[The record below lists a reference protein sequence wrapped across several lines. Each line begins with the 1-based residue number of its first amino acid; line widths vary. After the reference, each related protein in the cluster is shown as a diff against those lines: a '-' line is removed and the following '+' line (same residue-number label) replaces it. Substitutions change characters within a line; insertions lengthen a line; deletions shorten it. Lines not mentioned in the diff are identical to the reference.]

1 MELLTRYGDKP
12 LFANDPHHAWEA
24 GAAFNPNVLY
34 NNGLTRMVY
43 RATPVDGSHGSFK
56 IGQYMSSAG
65 YAISY
70 DGINFQRFQDPLLTF
85 DQPYEAGMGCEDPRV
100 QKIEDTYYLHYTAV
114 GEKDGEAVVRI
125 AVASSPDFKTWT
137 KHGIV
142 GPDVPSKAA
151 TLFPRAINGKYH
163 MLYALNPDHRGSSIM
178 DVELDSSTDL
188 TNPPKGLMEESVKNY
203 DEHVVFRPSEGARR
217 GPEVGAPPIE
227 TDEGWLMVYCPENMT
242 DHDEWTIG
250 AALLDLQEP
259 KRVLAKTQEP
269 LLRAKRDYE
278 LNGPVCK
285 NAVFPMGAVIFDN
298 TLFVYHGS
306 GDNGV
311 CLSTGY
317 LDNVMNSMEAA

>member
-12 LFANDPHHAWEA
+12 LFANDHRHAWEA

-34 NNGLTRMVY
+34 DNGLFRMVY
-43 RATPVDGSHGSFK
+43 RAASVDGSNGSFK
-56 IGQYMSSAG
+56 LGQYMSSVG
-65 YAISY
+65 YAESV
-70 DGINFQRFQDPLLTF
+70 DGINFQRFPDPLLTF
-85 DQPYEAGMGCEDPRV
+85 DQQYEAGMGCEDPRV

-125 AVASSPDFKTWT
+125 AVATSPDFKTWT

-142 GPDVPSKAA
+142 GPDKPSKAA
-151 TLFPRAINGKYH
+151 ALSPRAINGEYD
-163 MLYALNPDHRGSSIM
+163 MFYALNPDDRGSSIM
-178 DVELDSSTDL
+178 LVSFKDKAEI
-188 TNPPKGLMEESVKNY
+188 TNPPKGLMEENVSNY
-203 DEHVVFRPSEGARR
+203 DEHVVFRPSLGARR

-227 TDEGWLMVYCPENMT
+227 TDKGWFKVYCPENMT

-250 AALLDLQEP
+250 AALLDLKDP
-259 KRVLAKTQEP
+259 RRILAKTRVP

-278 LNGPVCK
+278 INGPVCK

-317 LDNVMNSMEAA
+317 FDNVMNSMEAV